1 MAWRGTFVV
10 VTSKLLSTYLEEGK
24 RGGGGGGRW
33 GEDDQ
38 NMSIENPEKEN
49 EYIRHNFLRTS
60 EQGGHSPSQ
69 HRRLQAW
76 RSQSLNL

>member
-1 MAWRGTFVV
+1 MERDICGCYIEASFHISGRG
-10 VTSKLLSTYLEEGK
+10 KEE
-24 RGGGGGGRW
+24 GGGGGGRW